1 MTIDLPILFSGLS
14 LIVAIIVAISN
25 IKSRNAND
33 NRESASQITTLIVKL
48 ENISDG
54 INEIKSDM
62 RNMKNDV
69 QDLRE
74 RVIRVEQKTDS
85 AHHRLDV
92 LEGSA
97 AKD

>member
-1 MTIDLPILFSGLS
+1 MTIDVPILISGLS

-25 IKSRNAND
+25 IRSRNAED

-85 AHHRLDV
+85 AHHRLDI

>member
-1 MTIDLPILFSGLS
+1 MTIDVPILFSGLS

-85 AHHRLDV
+85 AHHRLDI

>member
-1 MTIDLPILFSGLS
+1 MTIDVPILFSGLS

-85 AHHRLDV
+85 AHHRLDI

-97 AKD
+97 VKD